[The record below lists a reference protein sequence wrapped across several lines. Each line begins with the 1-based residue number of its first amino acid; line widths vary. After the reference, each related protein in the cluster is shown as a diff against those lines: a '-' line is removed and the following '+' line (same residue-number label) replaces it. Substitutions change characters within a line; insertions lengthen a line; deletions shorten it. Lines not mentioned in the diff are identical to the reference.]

1 MNVTLLVNPAA
12 RGGAHTGA
20 ATRAA
25 ERLRAHDV
33 RTTIISGGSAAESTE
48 LLRIAVSM
56 GTDAVVVAGG
66 DGTVNLAI
74 QELAGTGVP
83 LGIVPAG
90 TGNDMATALG
100 LRELDAEAAAEAIV
114 AGHTRLID
122 LARVTRT
129 DGTTAYFG
137 TVLASGFD
145 SRVNDRANAMR
156 WPRGGSRYNIAILIE
171 FLTLKG
177 IPYEVDLVLADG
189 TTERIVGDL
198 VMGTVGNGC
207 SYGGGIPIC
216 PDADPADGL
225 LDVTLVRPAGRL
237 RLLRLLPRV
246 YKGTHT
252 TVPEVSTYRV
262 SSVRLASPGVTAYA
276 DGDPIG
282 SLPLTI
288 DVVPAALSVFTPSD
302 AAG

>member
-12 RGGAHTGA
+12 RGGAHTGS

-33 RTTIISGGSAAESTE
+33 RTTIISGGSAAESSR
-48 LLRIAVSM
+48 LLRTAIGL

-66 DGTVNLAI
+66 DGTVHLAI
-74 QELAGTGVP
+74 QELAGTRVP
-83 LGIVPAG
+83 LGIIPAG
-90 TGNDMATALG
+90 TGNDMAIALG
-100 LRELDAEAAAEAIV
+100 LRELDAEAAADAIA
-114 AGHTRLID
+114 AGRTQRID
-122 LARVTRT
+122 LARVTRA
-129 DGTTAYFG
+129 DGTTSFFG
-137 TVLASGFD
+137 SVLASGFD
-145 SRVNDRANAMR
+145 SRVNDRANAMC

-177 IPYEVDLVLADG
+177 IPYEIDLELADG
-189 TTERIVGDL
+189 ARERIVGDL
-198 VMGTVGNGC
+198 VMATVGNG
-207 SYGGGIPIC
+207 SHYGGGIPIC

-246 YKGTHT
+246 YRGTHT
-252 TVPEVSTYRV
+252 TVPEVSTRRV
-262 SSVRLASPGVTAYA
+262 RSVRLSSPGVTAYA

-282 SLPLTI
+282 ALPLMI
-288 DVVPAALSVFTPSD
+288 EVAPAALSVFTP
-302 AAG
+302 

>member
-12 RGGAHTGA
+12 RGGAHTGS

-25 ERLRAHDV
+25 ERLRARDV
-33 RTTIISGGSAAESTE
+33 RTTIISGGSAAESSE
-48 LLRIAVSM
+48 LLRTAVAL

-66 DGTVNLAI
+66 DGTVHLAI
-74 QELAGTGVP
+74 QELARTGVP
-83 LGIVPAG
+83 LGVIPVG
-90 TGNDMATALG
+90 TGNDMASALG
-100 LRELDAEAAAEAIV
+100 LRELDVEAAADAIV
-114 AGHTRLID
+114 DGQTRLID
-122 LARVTRT
+122 LARVTRV
-129 DGTTAYFG
+129 DGSTAFFG

-156 WPRGGSRYNIAILIE
+156 WPRGGARYNIAILIE
-171 FLTLKG
+171 FLTLRG
-177 IPYEVDLVLADG
+177 IPYEVDMILADG
-189 TTERIVGDL
+189 TPERIVGDL
-198 VMGTVGNGC
+198 VMGTVGNGRT
-207 SYGGGIPIC
+207 YGGGIPIC

-252 TVPEVSTYRV
+252 TVREVSTHRV
-262 SSVRLASPGVTAYA
+262 RSVRLSSPDVTAYA

-282 SLPLTI
+282 RLPLTI
-288 DVVPAALSVFTPSD
+288 DVAPASLSVFTP
-302 AAG
+302 

>member
-12 RGGAHTGA
+12 RGGAHAGA
-20 ATRAA
+20 AARAA
-25 ERLRAHDV
+25 ERMRAHDV
-33 RTTIISGGSAAESTE
+33 RTTIISGGSAAESSE
-48 LLRIAVSM
+48 LLRTAVAL

-66 DGTVNLAI
+66 DGTVHLAI

-83 LGIVPAG
+83 LGIIPVG
-90 TGNDMATALG
+90 TGNDMAGALG
-100 LRELDAEAAAEAIV
+100 LRELDAEAAADAIV
-114 AGHTRLID
+114 AGRTRLID
-122 LARVTRT
+122 LARVTRL
-129 DGTTAYFG
+129 DGSSAFFG

-177 IPYEVDLVLADG
+177 IPYEVEMILADG
-189 TTERIVGDL
+189 TPERIVGDL
-198 VMGTVGNGC
+198 VMGTVGNGRT
-207 SYGGGIPIC
+207 YGGGIPIC

-252 TVPEVSTYRV
+252 TVPEVSTHRV
-262 SSVRLASPGVTAYA
+262 RSVRLSSPEVTAYA

-282 SLPLTI
+282 RLPLTI
-288 DVVPAALSVFTPSD
+288 DVAPASLSVFTP
-302 AAG
+302 